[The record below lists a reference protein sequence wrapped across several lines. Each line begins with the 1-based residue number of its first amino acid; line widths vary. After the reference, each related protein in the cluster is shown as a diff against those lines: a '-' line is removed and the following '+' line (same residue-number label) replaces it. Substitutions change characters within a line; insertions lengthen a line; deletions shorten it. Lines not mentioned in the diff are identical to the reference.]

1 MALGVLARDVVKV
14 VREGAKAGLLLH
26 VVIVL
31 VEVLQE
37 LVEGLFDVRPGLVGT
52 GEAQHTQARKT
63 QGFHH
68 GKNAARQGVED

>member
-37 LVEGLFDVRPGLVGT
+37 LVEGLFDVRPGPD
-52 GEAQHTQARKT
+52 QHSQLRP
-63 QGFHH
+63 
-68 GKNAARQGVED
+68 